1 MKGTKSDLTLRGS
14 PTKHMTVLV
23 GLVSFSV
30 FSMSVYHGASLPR
43 AAAGAAIQSA
53 AAIAACLLRRSLT
66 ESNFRF
72 VEFFV
77 IMMLCCNQ
85 SLYEPKRSFESEMT
99 TRLLYAGFLLV
110 CYSGLLLLLRRRERR
125 ACVSSSPLFDA
136 DVDVAAPVAAGGPT
150 SQSEHTT
157 CNSQG

>member
-1 MKGTKSDLTLRGS
+1 MKVTKSDVTLRGS
-14 PTKHMTVLV
+14 PTEHMALLV

-53 AAIAACLLRRSLT
+53 AAIAACLLRRSFI

-72 VEFFV
+72 VEFLL

-85 SLYEPKRSFESEMT
+85 NLYEPKRSFESEIT
-99 TRLLYAGFLLV
+99 VRLLYADFLLV
-110 CYSGLLLLLRRRERR
+110 CYSALLLLRRRRERR
-125 ACVSSSPLFDA
+125 AYATSSPLFDP
-136 DVDVAAPVAAGGPT
+136 DVDVASPIAPGRPSPQREDVASP
-150 SQSEHTT
+150 SPH
-157 CNSQG
+157 